1 MAIKVYGHPYS
12 TCTRKVLTTLHE
24 KGQEFEFVMV
34 DLMKGEHKQ
43 PAHLARQPFG
53 VVPAIDHDGFALY
66 ESRAIIAY
74 LDEALTGAGS
84 LSPREPQARGL
95 MNQWSQVEQSY
106 FTPAAMKVISEE
118 MFAPMFGRETNSA
131 RADEGK
137 AEVAKVVEV
146 IDRTLANRSF
156 FAGEQFT
163 LADINYM
170 PYVAFLMGTSGKSII
185 TGSKGMSAWWERVSN
200 RPSWKKVAG

>member
-66 ESRAIIAY
+66 ESRAITAY
-74 LDEALTGAGS
+74 LDETFTTGNA
-84 LSPREPQARGL
+84 LSPREPQGRGV
-95 MNQWSQVEQSY
+95 MRQWCSVEQSY
-106 FTPAAMKVISEE
+106 FTSPAMKVIMQE
-118 MFAPMFGRETNSA
+118 MFAPMRGA
-131 RADEGK
+131 QPDA
-137 AEVAKVVEV
+137 AVVEAGKTEV
-146 IDRTLANRSF
+146 SRVVDVLERTLSKQSF
-156 FAGEQFT
+156 FVGEQFT
-163 LADINYM
+163 LADINFM
-170 PYVAFLMGTSGKSII
+170 PYVAYLMNTSGKEVVTSRP
-185 TGSKGMSAWWERVSN
+185 GFNAWWERVSN
-200 RPSWKKVAG
+200 RPSWKKVVG